1 MNNIPFL
8 KNIDRWLLLNYP
20 RVWATRVHYLLAFLV
35 LGTILSS
42 ILAFFSKTD
51 PALIQISYN
60 GSFRSLWESQLY
72 LGIFSVVI
80 LIFCLYQ
87 FRAKLRVFT
96 YFEGVLSVFF
106 TAVIAF
112 LFLFFISSYKIVLEK
127 RQANLYSKQD
137 IRRDIAINSNL
148 DILMMP
154 RIEYNSI
161 ENLNI
166 DGYAFSK
173 KEAELIRANIADFEK
188 LQQLHTSTDEAE
200 SVTSEINKMEN
211 YGKKQEDIRSMRNLW
226 YKYYHFKAVE
236 ESNIVPDSV
245 KEVYLSLSKNREALY
260 EIPDSLE
267 PSLKKYYD
275 REIPNCSDF
284 LEQKM
289 PIISPSYRYLCGKYQ
304 RATTSNLDAD
314 LKQQYAFQNANFLE
328 HCTYPPIFAKI
339 YDREKMMH
347 PDGSYTTFYDF
358 NQKKVD
364 ELYQEFDK
372 YEQSSSF
379 WYSWNMILAILLFPF
394 FVVLFCI
401 NFEIRDILL
410 SSIAFSLLALFHAIL
425 LKNAQNDTYTTYFF
439 FVNIV
444 IWTISAYL
452 YFSKNSS
459 WRKFAKLF
467 IPLSIFITMV
477 TMPIAVGNALR
488 DYVDIHRLDANA
500 NPIDYGYLYAYALNL
515 WECYVFLV
523 VPALVVLYHR
533 LTLSPSKN

>member
-51 PALIQISYN
+51 PTLTQISYD
-60 GSFRSLWESQLY
+60 SRRLWESQLY
-72 LGIFSVVI
+72 LGIFSVIMIVS
-80 LIFCLYQ
+80 CLYQ
-87 FRAKLRVFT
+87 FRAKLRAFT
-96 YFEGVLSVFF
+96 YFEGFLSVFF

-148 DILMMP
+148 DILMQP
-154 RIEYNSI
+154 ETKYNSI

-166 DGYAFSK
+166 DGYAFDK
-173 KEAELIRANIADFEK
+173 KETELIRSNLSDFSK
-188 LQQLHTSTDEAE
+188 LQQLGTGKYKTDEA
-200 SVTSEINKMEN
+200 SEIDEMQVSTKT
-211 YGKKQEDIRSMRNLW
+211 QEDIQSIKNLW
-226 YKYYHFKAVE
+226 FKYYHFKAVE

-245 KEVYLSLSKNREALY
+245 KEIYLASSKNRDQLY

-267 PSLKKYYD
+267 PALKKYYD
-275 REIPNCSDF
+275 REIPSSSDF

-289 PIISPSYRYLCGKYQ
+289 PIISPTYRYLCAKYK
-304 RATTSNLDAD
+304 RTITSGLDSD

-328 HCTYPPIFAKI
+328 HCTYAPTFYPNSNNDIE
-339 YDREKMMH
+339 RMQN
-347 PDGSYTTFYDF
+347 PDGSYTSFYDF
-358 NQKKVD
+358 NQKNIDK
-364 ELYQEFDK
+364 LYQEFDK
-372 YEQSSSF
+372 HEQSSNF
-379 WYSWNMILAILLFPF
+379 WLSWNTILAILIVPF
-394 FVVLFCI
+394 FVLLFCI

-425 LKNAQNDTYTTYFF
+425 LKNADTDVYTTYLF

-444 IWTISAYL
+444 IWIVSAYL

-477 TMPIAVGNALR
+477 TMPIAVGNTLR
-488 DYVDIHRLDANA
+488 IYTDINRLDASA
-500 NPIDYGYLYAYALNL
+500 NPIDYSYLYAYALNI
-515 WECYVFLV
+515 WECYVFFV